1 VVFKTD
7 ERLRLERFD
16 VGVDDDIADESL
28 LARLGGHVD
37 HADARKFFA
46 LAGLVV
52 VAQQLVAAAH
62 CEHYRAVAHRLLE
75 GRLLELEQVFVDER
89 LLAVLAAAEKEDV
102 DLVHLFDGA
111 AA

>member
-52 VAQQLVAAAH
+52 VAQ
-62 CEHYRAVAHRLLE
+62 
-75 GRLLELEQVFVDER
+75 
-89 LLAVLAAAEKEDV
+89 
-102 DLVHLFDGA
+102 
-111 AA
+111 